1 MEILP
6 KILYALLA
14 FLVGSIPFGL
24 IISKKYGIN
33 IKEVGSKNVGATN
46 VMRSVGKIPGIMT
59 FLLDFLKGG
68 IVVLISKY
76 FGASIEEQAFFG
88 FMTIL
93 GHCFSPF
100 LGWKG
105 GKGVSTGF
113 SVFLFIC
120 PTQALYSLL
129 VFIIIFAFSGIIS
142 LSSLTAVFFL
152 HLLSLDNNLLYQIKL
167 YTFLT
172 LILITLRH
180 RENIVRLING
190 KEFRFKKI
198 GF

>member
-1 MEILP
+1 MEILS

-14 FLVGSIPFGL
+14 FLAGSIPFGL
-24 IISKKYGIN
+24 IISKQYGIN

-46 VMRSVGKIPGIMT
+46 VMRSVGKIPGILT
-59 FLLDFLKGG
+59 FLLDFIKGG
-68 IVVLISKY
+68 IIVLISKY
-76 FGASIEEQAFFG
+76 VGATIEEQAFYG

-100 LGWKG
+100 LGGKG

-120 PTQALYSLL
+120 PIQALYSLL

-152 HLLSLDNNLLYQIKL
+152 HLLSLDINVQYQIQL

-172 LILITLRH
+172 VVLIAFRH
-180 RENIVRLING
+180 KDNILRLING

-198 GF
+198 GL